1 MEATAV
7 LLGGLNSV
15 RVAKLNITNLNT
27 ITEGVLKPGQYVRH
41 HKFFLWC
48 LEEAFRML
56 DIKDRTEIN
65 HFITIYQS
73 IVQYTEKIGN
83 TPTYQHQDYV
93 DTFRPPVSL
102 FFITLEKLLSTNDC
116 SEPGVGV
123 ALTILQELRRLPIHM
138 MISPKSWPSDSD
150 RKYPPLTMILQSML
164 KKDFIQI
171 AYLLKSSNIKDKYL
185 AVFEKFI
192 STAATSKEHGL
203 EILNVALNT
212 IEEETRPLL
221 CSPSKSGSESNTS
234 PRNDG
239 IEIDRKVC
247 IANLWKVIAG
257 SFKSNIDRYS
267 EVNQS
272 KTSSLNHDLQACK
285 EVLLHPFKMFPDVT
299 IKGVWNKWADLYRQI
314 NMLAALVVTYKTLE
328 LECYLSE
335 EGNRL
340 YTNLNK
346 NVSMTSFQNYC
357 QHLSQQMVSSIPFS
371 TFQSHESTNAAELSI
386 QEIKPIIVLLVALFK
401 RAQSFDS
408 KYKRSYSSGVSALC
422 LQLTNLLANIN
433 NPKIVRPLIKQVM
446 PALVAV
452 LYLHSSLGQGFE
464 KQVKDVYEQVLHQIQ
479 TRYDGTYDKEFLQEV
494 KPFLKSALSHSNRE
508 IRSRAH
514 QMWQTT
520 FGNYTKEEDIP
531 AEIRDCLKNH
541 SGLSLDSSIS
551 SSQALDGAIQTEKI
565 TNNPIL
571 SFESIFDKTKQHS
584 TSLIKS
590 PGKESIKALCVK
602 PKTPTSATK
611 WIKPN
616 ASTSSGQKS
625 RGRKIFLE
633 DESSQDFVKI
643 SSPKVKKRP
652 LTDHQKDILTSRRD
666 DIPALYSES
675 SRDDSQ
681 IPPLP
686 DQFQSQNLIG
696 TDVRES
702 QNGIENQTNS
712 LNDAL
717 LKDVKIEKEENSQDE
732 QQGDCSFSIIAPKT
746 SQKSLDSKGNSE
758 GKFPYRSIFA

>member
-27 ITEGVLKPGQYVRH
+27 FTEGVLKPGQYVRH

-65 HFITIYQS
+65 YFITIYQS
-73 IVQYTEKIGN
+73 LVQYTEKIGN

-123 ALTILQELRRLPIHM
+123 ALAILQELRRLPIHM

-150 RKYPPLTMILQSML
+150 RKYPPLIMVLQSML

-203 EILNVALNT
+203 EILNVALKT

-234 PRNDG
+234 PRNEG
-239 IEIDRKVC
+239 IEIDRKIC
-247 IANLWKVIAG
+247 IANLWKIIAG
-257 SFKSNIDRYS
+257 SFKANIDRYS

-346 NVSMTSFQNYC
+346 TVSMASFQNYC

-371 TFQSHESTNAAELSI
+371 TFQSHESTKAAELSI
-386 QEIKPIIVLLVALFK
+386 QEIKPIIGLLVTLFK

-464 KQVKDVYEQVLHQIQ
+464 KQVKDVYEQVLNQIQ
-479 TRYDGTYDKEFLQEV
+479 TRYDGTYDKEFLEEV
-494 KPFLKSALSHSNRE
+494 NPFVKSALSHSNRE

-514 QMWQTT
+514 QMWQNT
-520 FGNYTKEEDIP
+520 FGNCTKEEDIP

-551 SSQALDGAIQTEKI
+551 SSQALAGAIQTEKV
-565 TNNPIL
+565 TNNPLL
-571 SFESIFDKTKQHS
+571 SFESIFDKTKQHT

-590 PGKESIKALCVK
+590 PGKESIKAECVK

-666 DIPALYSES
+666 DIPALYSEL

-681 IPPLP
+681 IAPLP
-686 DQFQSQNLIG
+686 EQFQSQNLIG

-702 QNGIENQTNS
+702 QNRIEHQTNS
-712 LNDAL
+712 LNAAL
-717 LKDVKIEKEENSQDE
+717 LKDVKAEKEENSQDE

-746 SQKSLDSKGNSE
+746 SQKLFDLKGNSE
-758 GKFPYRSIFA
+758 GKFPYKSILV

>member
-27 ITEGVLKPGQYVRH
+27 FTEGVLKPGQYVRH

-65 HFITIYQS
+65 YFITIYQS
-73 IVQYTEKIGN
+73 LVQYTEKIGN

-123 ALTILQELRRLPIHM
+123 ALAILQELRRLPIHM

-150 RKYPPLTMILQSML
+150 RKYPPLIMVLQSML

-203 EILNVALNT
+203 EILNVALKT

-234 PRNDG
+234 PRNEG
-239 IEIDRKVC
+239 IDLDRKIC
-247 IANLWKVIAG
+247 IANLWKIIAG
-257 SFKSNIDRYS
+257 SFKANIDRYS

-346 NVSMTSFQNYC
+346 TVSMTSFQNYC

-371 TFQSHESTNAAELSI
+371 TFQSHESTKAAELSI
-386 QEIKPIIVLLVALFK
+386 QEIKPIIGLLVTLFK

-464 KQVKDVYEQVLHQIQ
+464 KQVKDVYEQVLNQIQ
-479 TRYDGTYDKEFLQEV
+479 TRYDGTYDKEFLEEV
-494 KPFLKSALSHSNRE
+494 NPFVKSALSHSNRE

-514 QMWQTT
+514 QMWQNT
-520 FGNYTKEEDIP
+520 FGNCTKEEDIP

-551 SSQALDGAIQTEKI
+551 SSQALAGAIQTEKV
-565 TNNPIL
+565 TNNPLL
-571 SFESIFDKTKQHS
+571 SFESIFDKTKQHT

-590 PGKESIKALCVK
+590 PGQESIKAECVK

-666 DIPALYSES
+666 DIPALYSEL

-681 IPPLP
+681 IAPLP
-686 DQFQSQNLIG
+686 EQFQSQNLIG

-702 QNGIENQTNS
+702 QNRIEHQTNS
-712 LNDAL
+712 LNAAL
-717 LKDVKIEKEENSQDE
+717 LKDVKAEKEENSQDE

-746 SQKSLDSKGNSE
+746 SQKLLDLKGNSE
-758 GKFPYRSIFA
+758 DKFPYKSILV